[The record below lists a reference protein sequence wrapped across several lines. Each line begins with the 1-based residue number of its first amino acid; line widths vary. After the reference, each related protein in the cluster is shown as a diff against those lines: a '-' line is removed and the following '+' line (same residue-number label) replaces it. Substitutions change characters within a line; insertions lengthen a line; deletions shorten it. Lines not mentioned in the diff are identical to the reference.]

1 MSVKIG
7 QIIDDFEVIKY
18 LGKTK
23 NHVKQYA
30 VRCIKRNV

>member
-23 NHVKQYA
+23 KSCETICSKMY
-30 VRCIKRNV
+30 